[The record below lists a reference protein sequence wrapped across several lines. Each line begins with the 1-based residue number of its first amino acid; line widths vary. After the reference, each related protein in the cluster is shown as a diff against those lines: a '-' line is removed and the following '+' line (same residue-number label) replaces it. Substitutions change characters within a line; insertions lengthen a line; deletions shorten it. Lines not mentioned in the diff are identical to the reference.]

1 MVLEYDHLKK
11 WPYWCQ
17 CHYCHNSDHMMQEV
31 TITPGEDEE
40 VVELTLETRHM
51 LPVLSAIVGLAAAIY
66 ALIFYTNV

>member
-1 MVLEYDHLKK
+1 MNTWRSGHTHVSVTIIISHSLTTRV
-11 WPYWCQ
+11 
-17 CHYCHNSDHMMQEV
+17 QEV

-40 VVELTLETRHM
+40 VVELTLEARHM